1 MDDIGILGALDPVAL
16 DKACVD
22 LIYASDTK
30 RSASLRKRIESRNGV
45 HTLDYAQELGLGTL
59 KYNLVTI

>member
-1 MDDIGILGALDPVAL
+1 L

-30 RSASLRKRIESRNGV
+30 RSASLRERIESRNGML
-45 HTLDYAQELGLGTL
+45 TLDHAQALGLGSQ
-59 KYNLVTI
+59 KYELVKIEL